1 MGLAGCSGAER
12 ACDIPVAP
20 QGSLRREGDWVLLS
34 LSAAEALSPVGGAV
48 RCALGG
54 EDAETRL
61 VVVHSAPETYRAFAD
76 QCTHNG
82 KALEVL
88 PESGTLQCRSGKAR
102 FDLEGQVLR
111 GPAERALLAYPVRRQ
126 GDELVIEVF

>member
-1 MGLAGCSGAER
+1 MGLTGCNGAAR
-12 ACDIPVAP
+12 ACEIPLAP
-20 QGSLRREGDWVLLS
+20 QGSVRRESGQVLLS
-34 LSAAEALSPVGGAV
+34 LSAAEALHPVGGAI

-54 EDAETRL
+54 EDTEIVL
-61 VVVHSAPETYRAFAD
+61 VVVHSAPEAYRVFAD
-76 QCTHNG
+76 RCTHNG

-88 PESGTLQCRSGKAR
+88 PDSQVLQCRSRKAR

-111 GPAERALLAYPVRRQ
+111 GPAERPLLAYPTRRQ